1 MLQMCGR
8 FPGSVVIR
16 VTNPL
21 DQVFLTV
28 VMSAVIEYALYFEF
42 EVIVD
47 GDWVRRGCMR
57 RAVCYGIR
65 RLIWAKD

>member
-28 VMSAVIEYALYFEF
+28 VTSAVIEYSLYFEF

-47 GDWVRRGCMR
+47 GDRVRRGCMR
-57 RAVCYGIR
+57 WVVCYGIR
-65 RLIWAKD
+65 RLIRAKD